1 METSGFFNAEVL
13 ADGSYDRIYM
23 AEQFAKYFSRFIGN
37 GVFITPASQLKV
49 VPKAGEM
56 GVLISIGD
64 AYINGYWYQNDAVIA
79 KKLSN
84 ASGVNSRIDRIV
96 LRWDSSTRTIYSAV
110 LQGTSAALPEA
121 PAVTRSADVYEL
133 ALADILIGKAITEIK
148 EENIT
153 DLRNNSNLCGYVKGV
168 VDQIDT
174 TDLFSQFTASFNS
187 WFADLKAKG
196 DARYDDFDKALQ
208 QYSAAFDVWFTN
220 IKKKGDD
227 RYNEF
232 DQLLDQYSNEFN
244 TWFDTVKGQLD
255 ADAATKLSKAVAD
268 LQSKTKEF
276 ETSIGENKQSITDAN
291 DAISSTDKK
300 VQDLSTRVK
309 TNEDSLKAK
318 ASKSKVSSY
327 TLRKSGWK
335 GSAAPFTF
343 VLNNISGVTDSNNI
357 ELVVP
362 SNISLA
368 QVESYQSATIVTGIQ
383 AKNSITLK
391 AYGKKPTIDLPITVI
406 VRGD

>member
-1 METSGFFNAEVL
+1 METSGFFNAEIL

-56 GVLISIGD
+56 GVLISVGD
-64 AYINGYWYQNDAVIA
+64 AYINGYWYQNDAVVA

-84 ASGVNSRIDRIV
+84 ASGANSRIDRIV

-110 LQGTSAALPEA
+110 LQGTPAALPEA
-121 PAVTRSADVYEL
+121 PAVTRTADIYEL

-208 QYSAAFDVWFTN
+208 QYSAAFDTWFAN

-255 ADAATKLSKAVAD
+255 ADAATKLTKAVTD
-268 LQSKTKEF
+268 LQTKTQDLEA
-276 ETSIGENKQSITDAN
+276 SIGENEQAIADIN
-291 DAISSTDKK
+291 DAISSANTNIQSLDM
-300 VQDLSTRVK
+300 RVK
-309 TNEDSLKAK
+309 ANADSLATK

-327 TLRKSGWK
+327 TLSKSGWT
-335 GSAAPFTF
+335 GSTKPFTF
-343 VLNNISGVTDSNNI
+343 TLNNISGVTASNNV

-362 SNISLA
+362 NNISLA
-368 QVESYQSATIVTGIQ
+368 QVEAYQSAAIVTGTQ
-383 AKNSITLK
+383 AVNSITLK
-391 AYGKKPTIDLPITVI
+391 AYGEKPKIDLPITVI

>member
-1 METSGFFNAEVL
+1 METSGFFNAEIL
-13 ADGSYDRIYM
+13 ADGSYDRVYM

-49 VPKAGEM
+49 IPKAGEM

-64 AYINGYWYQNDAVIA
+64 AYINGYWYQNDAVVA
-79 KKLSN
+79 KKLTN
-84 ASGVNSRIDRIV
+84 ASGTNSRIDRIV

-110 LQGTSAALPEA
+110 LQGTPAALPEA
-121 PAVTRSADVYEL
+121 PALTRSADIYEI
-133 ALADILIGKAITEIK
+133 ALADILIGKAVTEIK

-187 WFADLKAKG
+187 WFTDLKAKG
-196 DARYDDFDKALQ
+196 DERYNDFDKALQ
-208 QYSAAFDVWFTN
+208 QYSAAFDIWFTN

-244 TWFDTVKGQLD
+244 TWFDSVKGQLD
-255 ADAATKLSKAVAD
+255 ADAATKLSKAVTD
-268 LQSKTKEF
+268 LQTKTKEL
-276 ETSIGENKQSITDAN
+276 ETSVSENKQAIADVNDVVSSANESIQN
-291 DAISSTDKK
+291 LNKK
-300 VQDLSTRVK
+300 VEA
-309 TNEDSLKAK
+309 NEKSLATK

-327 TLRKSGWK
+327 TLSKSGWS
-335 GSAAPFTF
+335 GSAKPYTF
-343 VLNNISGVTDSNNI
+343 VLNNVSGVTANNNV

-362 SNISLA
+362 SNISLV
-368 QVESYQSATIVTGIQ
+368 QVEAYQSAAIVTGTQ
-383 AKNSITLK
+383 AVNSITLK
-391 AYGKKPTIDLPITVI
+391 AYGEKPTIDLPITVI

>member
-1 METSGFFNAEVL
+1 METSGFFNAEIL
-13 ADGSYDRIYM
+13 ADGTYDRIYM

-84 ASGVNSRIDRIV
+84 ASGANSRIDRIV

-110 LQGTSAALPEA
+110 LQGTPAALPEA
-121 PAVTRSADVYEL
+121 PSLTRTADIYEL
-133 ALADILIGKAITEIK
+133 ALADISIGKAITEIK

-244 TWFDTVKGQLD
+244 VWFDSVKGQLD
-255 ADAATKLSKAVAD
+255 ADAATKLSKAVTELQTKTQD
-268 LQSKTKEF
+268 L
-276 ETSIGENKQSITDAN
+276 ETSVGENEQAIINANESI
-291 DAISSTDKK
+291 
-300 VQDLSTRVK
+300 QDLSTRVEA
-309 TNEDSLKAK
+309 NEDSLTTKAE
-318 ASKSKVSSY
+318 KSKVLSY
-327 TLRKSGWK
+327 TLSSIGWE
-335 GSAAPFTF
+335 GSEAPFTF
-343 VLNNISGVTDSNNI
+343 VLNNVSGVTDSNNV

-362 SNISLA
+362 SDISLE
-368 QVESYQSATIVTGIQ
+368 QVESFQSASIVTGTQ
-383 AKNSITLK
+383 AANSITLK
-391 AYGKKPTIDLPITVI
+391 AYGEKPTIDLPITVI

>member
-1 METSGFFNAEVL
+1 METSGFFNAEIL

-56 GVLISIGD
+56 GVLISVGD
-64 AYINGYWYQNDAVIA
+64 AYINGYWYQNDAVVA

-84 ASGVNSRIDRIV
+84 ASGANSRIDRIV
-96 LRWDSSTRTIYSAV
+96 IRWDSSTRTIYSAV
-110 LQGTSAALPEA
+110 LQGTPAALPEA
-121 PAVTRSADVYEL
+121 PAVTRTADIYEL

-244 TWFDTVKGQLD
+244 IWFDSVKGQLD
-255 ADAATKLSKAVAD
+255 ADVATKLSKAVTELQTKTQD
-268 LQSKTKEF
+268 L
-276 ETSIGENKQSITDAN
+276 ETSVGENEQAIADINESIQD
-291 DAISSTDKK
+291 ISG
-300 VQDLSTRVK
+300 RVK
-309 TNEDSLKAK
+309 TNEDSLVTK

-327 TLRKSGWK
+327 TLSKSGWK

-343 VLNNISGVTDSNNI
+343 TLNNITEVTESNNI

-368 QVESYQSATIVTGIQ
+368 QVESYQSAVIVTGTQ
-383 AKNSITLK
+383 AANSITLK
-391 AYGKKPTIDLPITVI
+391 AYGEKPTIDLPITVR

>member
-1 METSGFFNAEVL
+1 METSGFFNAEIL
-13 ADGSYDRIYM
+13 ADGTYDRIYM

-49 VPKAGEM
+49 TPKQGEM
-56 GVLISIGD
+56 GIRISIGD
-64 AYINGYWYQNDAVIA
+64 AYINGFWYQNDSIVYKNLEPAT
-79 KKLSN
+79 
-84 ASGVNSRIDRIV
+84 GTQSRIDRVV
-96 LRWDSSTRTIYSAV
+96 LRWDSSTRSIYADV
-110 LQGTSAALPEA
+110 LTGVPSALPES
-121 PAVTRSADVYEL
+121 PHLTRTADIYEL
-133 ALADILIGKAITEIK
+133 ALADIAIGKAATEVK

-153 DLRNNSNLCGYVKGV
+153 DLRNNSSLCGYVKGV

-208 QYSAAFDVWFTN
+208 QYSAAFDTWFTN

-244 TWFDTVKGQLD
+244 VWFDSIKGQLD
-255 ADAATKLSKAVAD
+255 GDAAAKLSKAVVD
-268 LQSKTKEF
+268 LQTKTQGL
-276 ETSIGENKQSITDAN
+276 ETSIGENEQAITDIN
-291 DAISSTDKK
+291 ESI
-300 VQDLSTRVK
+300 QDLSGRVK
-309 TNEDSLKAK
+309 TNEDSLAKKAG
-318 ASKSKVSSY
+318 KSKVLSY
-327 TLRKSGWK
+327 TLSSTGWE

-343 VLNNISGVTDSNNI
+343 VLNNVSGVTDSNNV

-362 SNISLA
+362 SDISLE
-368 QVESYQSATIVTGIQ
+368 QVESYQSAAIVTGTQ
-383 AKNSITLK
+383 STNSITLK
-391 AYGKKPTIDLPITVI
+391 AYGEKPTIDLPITVI

>member
-1 METSGFFNAEVL
+1 METSGFFNAEIL
-13 ADGSYDRIYM
+13 ADGTYDRIYM

-84 ASGVNSRIDRIV
+84 ASGANSRIDRIV

-110 LQGTSAALPEA
+110 LQGTPAALPEA
-121 PAVTRSADVYEL
+121 PAVTRTADIYEL
-133 ALADILIGKAITEIK
+133 ALADISIGKAVTEIK

-196 DARYDDFDKALQ
+196 DARYDDFDKALK

-244 TWFDTVKGQLD
+244 VWFDSVKGQLD
-255 ADAATKLSKAVAD
+255 ADAAAKLSKAVVD
-268 LQSKTKEF
+268 LQTKTQGL
-276 ETSIGENKQSITDAN
+276 ETSIGENEQAIADINESI
-291 DAISSTDKK
+291 
-300 VQDLSTRVK
+300 QDLSGRVK
-309 TNEDSLKAK
+309 TNEDSLVTK

-327 TLRKSGWK
+327 TLSKSGWK
-335 GSAAPFTF
+335 GLAAPFTF
-343 VLNNISGVTDSNNI
+343 TLNNAIGVTENNNV

-362 SNISLA
+362 SNISLE
-368 QVESYQSATIVTGIQ
+368 QVESYQSAAIVAGTQ
-383 AKNSITLK
+383 AVGSITLK
-391 AYGKKPTIDLPITVI
+391 AYGEKPTIDLPITVI

>member
-1 METSGFFNAEVL
+1 METSGFFNAEIL

-56 GVLISIGD
+56 GVLISVGD
-64 AYINGYWYQNDAVIA
+64 AYINGYWYQNDAVVA

-84 ASGVNSRIDRIV
+84 ASGANSRIDRIV

-110 LQGTSAALPEA
+110 LQGTPAALPEA
-121 PAVTRSADVYEL
+121 PAVTRTADIYEL

-244 TWFDTVKGQLD
+244 VWFDSVKGQLD
-255 ADAATKLSKAVAD
+255 ADAATKLSKAVTELQTKTQD
-268 LQSKTKEF
+268 L
-276 ETSIGENKQSITDAN
+276 ETSVGENEQAIAGINESI
-291 DAISSTDKK
+291 
-300 VQDLSTRVK
+300 QDLSVRVK
-309 TNEDSLKAK
+309 TNEDSLVAK

-327 TLRKSGWK
+327 TLSKSGWK
-335 GSAAPFTF
+335 GSAVPFTF
-343 VLNNISGVTDSNNI
+343 TLNNITGVTKNNNI

-368 QVESYQSATIVTGIQ
+368 QVESYQSAVIVTGTQ
-383 AKNSITLK
+383 AANSITLK
-391 AYGKKPTIDLPITVI
+391 AYGEKPTIDLPITVI